1 MAKETSNYMSDSLI
15 DSSISWLEDCLQYG
29 ACEKCLR
36 HKEGLCL
43 NAKSPTQRAV
53 ETIYYLREELAKAKG
68 EKPPK
73 RHIRAQEEDV
83 KVPETEVKPEVK
95 KRGRKPKNG

>member
-1 MAKETSNYMSDSLI
+1 MVKETSNYMSDSLI

-73 RHIRAQEEDV
+73 RHIRVQEEDT
-83 KVPETEVKPEVK
+83 KVPETEVKSETK
-95 KRGRKPKNG
+95 KRGKKPKNG

>member
-73 RHIRAQEEDV
+73 RHIRVQEEDT